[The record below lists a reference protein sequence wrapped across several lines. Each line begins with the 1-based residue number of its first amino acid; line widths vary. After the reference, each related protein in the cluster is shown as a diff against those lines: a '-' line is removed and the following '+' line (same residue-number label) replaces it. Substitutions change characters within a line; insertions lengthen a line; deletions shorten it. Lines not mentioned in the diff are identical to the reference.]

1 MNATLAP
8 AYTPVD
14 RAVATRHR
22 ILLVDDDEDLR
33 LGLQV
38 RLTACGFQVDCAE
51 DGAHAIHA
59 VDQQK
64 PDVIILDLTMP
75 ATGGFRVLDWLK
87 GHAAVAN
94 IPVIVV
100 TARDAICY
108 KADALA
114 AGAAAFFQKPVDNHQ
129 LLAEIVRVLKKAAA
143 NARQA

>member
-1 MNATLAP
+1 MAP
-8 AYTPVD
+8 TPSTPWTSKS
-14 RAVATRHR
+14 RN
-22 ILLVDDDEDLR
+22 
-33 LGLQV
+33 
-38 RLTACGFQVDCAE
+38 
-51 DGAHAIHA
+51 
-59 VDQQK
+59 
-64 PDVIILDLTMP
+64 VIILDLTMP